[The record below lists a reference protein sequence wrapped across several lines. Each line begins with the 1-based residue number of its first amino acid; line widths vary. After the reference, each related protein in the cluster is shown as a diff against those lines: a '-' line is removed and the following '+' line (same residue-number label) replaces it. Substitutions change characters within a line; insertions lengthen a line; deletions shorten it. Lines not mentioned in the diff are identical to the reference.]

1 MAAALNTLLS
11 TLDLELPESLRRVG
25 PDYVSECV
33 SDVSLPH
40 RMIVPSTTAT
50 IAMSAGVDADA
61 QRIFQALTVPEYL
74 EAWIALPGA
83 AHGEVVASPEEN
95 GYRLH
100 QCIAGRVALRI
111 TGAFLFCHQRKMRL
125 VWRKANGT
133 FQNRSVVDF
142 RIRGNF
148 GSSVLELRH
157 MGLDST
163 EEIAWHR
170 ELWRGSLERLA
181 SLLRSA

>member
-1 MAAALNTLLS
+1 MATALSPLLN
-11 TLDLELPESLRRVG
+11 TLDLELPDSLQRSG
-25 PDYVSECV
+25 PDCV
-33 SDVSLPH
+33 TNVCLPH
-40 RMIVPSTTAT
+40 RTIAPSSPAT

-61 QRIFQALTVPEYL
+61 QRIFQALTVPEFL

-83 AHGEVVASPEEN
+83 APGEVIASPEEN

-111 TGAFLFCHQRKMRL
+111 TGAFLFCHQRKIRL
-125 VWRKANGT
+125 VWRKADGARH
-133 FQNRSVVDF
+133 NRSVLDF

-157 MGLDST
+157 MELDST
-163 EEIAWHR
+163 EEISWHR
-170 ELWRGSLERLA
+170 ELWQGSLKRLA
-181 SLLRSA
+181 SLLRTA